1 MRLKHV
7 IISILILIVLRSTS
21 CHYMADYYL
30 RNMLDEEVSVTVK
43 YNSPE
48 DAQYW
53 KNRPQLDLRRNVASQ
68 RDFKTVDA
76 LFGEKIAVNH
86 VDPTTIEFKVPAHSM
101 INIGVDYDYDVFD
114 QITFRNNHYDKKLY
128 YDDKLRMYDNRINK
142 NEKVKMKLRGF
153 SIRKYFFDID

>member
-1 MRLKHV
+1 
-7 IISILILIVLRSTS
+7 
-21 CHYMADYYL
+21 MADYYL

-43 YNSPE
+43 YNSAE

-86 VDPTTIEFKVPAHSM
+86 VDPTTIEFMVPAHSM
-101 INIGVDYDYDVFD
+101 INIGVDYATMCLTRLPSGT
-114 QITFRNNHYDKKLY
+114 ITMTRNSI
-128 YDDKLRMYDNRINK
+128 MMIN
-142 NEKVKMKLRGF
+142 
-153 SIRKYFFDID
+153 